1 MAVIGPVLLTGAA
14 GGIGSRLRAP
24 LREAAS
30 ELRLTDVAPLEAQ
43 APNESVHPA
52 DLTDLDALRAAADGV
67 EAVVHLGGVPEEAP
81 FEELA
86 PANLVGCYHAYEA
99 ARLGGAERFVF
110 ASSNHATG
118 FYPAGHRLVGSERL
132 RSAVAAGGPDARPG
146 FLGTRGRDGEALGR
160 LYHDKFGL
168 RVACLRIGSFQERP
182 RDPRM
187 LHTWLSVPDAARLV
201 LTCLTSPDLHFAVLY
216 GVSANRRSWWAAA
229 PGRHLG
235 YEPRDDAEAFAAE
248 LGEPDGDAPQ
258 GAEFAARDRHA
269 SR

>member
-1 MAVIGPVLLTGAA
+1 MRVLLTGAA
-14 GGIGSRLRAP
+14 GTIGSRLRAP
-24 LREAAS
+24 LREAVS
-30 ELRLTDVAPLEAQ
+30 ELRLSDVAPLEAE

-67 EAVVHLGGVPEEAP
+67 DAIVHLGGVPVEAP

-86 PANLVGCYHAYEA
+86 PANLTGCYHAYEA
-99 ARLGGAERFVF
+99 ARLGGATRFVF

-118 FYPAGHRLVGSERL
+118 FYPAGHRLVGDEPPR
-132 RSAVAAGGPDARPG
+132 PDSLYG
-146 FLGTRGRDGEALGR
+146 VTKVYGEALGR

-182 RDPRM
+182 RDARM

-201 LTCLTSPDLHFAVLY
+201 LACLTSPDLQFSVLY
-216 GVSANRRSWWAAA
+216 GVSANARSWWAAA
-229 PGRHLG
+229 PGRRLG
-235 YEPRDDAEAFAAE
+235 YEPQDDAEAFAAE
-248 LGEPDGDAPQ
+248 LGDPDPAAPQ
-258 GAEFAARDRHA
+258 GAEFAAPERHS

>member
-1 MAVIGPVLLTGAA
+1 MALGPILLTGAA
-14 GGIGSRLRAP
+14 GTIGSRLRAP

-30 ELRLTDVAPLEAQ
+30 ELRLTDVAPLAAEAE
-43 APNESVHPA
+43 NESVHPA
-52 DLTDLDALRAAADGV
+52 DLTDLGALRTAADGV
-67 EAVVHLGGVPEEAP
+67 EAVVHLGGVPVEAP

-99 ARLGGAERFVF
+99 ARLGGASRFVF

-118 FYPAGHRLVGSERL
+118 FYPPGHRLVGDEPPR
-132 RSAVAAGGPDARPG
+132 PDSLYG
-146 FLGTRGRDGEALGR
+146 VSKVYGEALGR

-187 LHTWLSVPDAARLV
+187 LHTWLSVPDAVRLV
-201 LTCLTSPDLHFAVLY
+201 LACLTSPDLHFAVLY

-229 PGRHLG
+229 PGRRLG
-235 YEPRDDAEAFAAE
+235 YEPQDDAEGFAAE
-248 LGEPDGDAPQ
+248 LGEPDGETPQ
-258 GAEFAARDRHA
+258 GGQFTARDRHA
-269 SR
+269 SRSS

>member
-1 MAVIGPVLLTGAA
+1 MALGPVLLTGAA
-14 GGIGSRLRAP
+14 GGIGSSLRAP
-24 LREAAS
+24 LRELAS
-30 ELRLTDVAPLEAQ
+30 ELRLTDVAPLEAE
-43 APNESVHPA
+43 AENETVHPA
-52 DLTDLDALRAAADGV
+52 DLTDLDALCAAADGV

-86 PANLVGCYHAYEA
+86 AANLTGCYHAYEA
-99 ARLGGAERFVF
+99 ARLGGAQRFVF

-118 FYPAGHRLVGSERL
+118 FYPAGHRLVGTEPPR
-132 RSAVAAGGPDARPG
+132 PDSLYG
-146 FLGTRGRDGEALGR
+146 VTKVYGEALGR

-182 RDPRM
+182 LDPRM

-201 LTCLTSPDLHFAVLY
+201 LACLTSPELGFAVVY
-216 GVSANRRSWWAAA
+216 GVSANQRSWWAAA
-229 PGRHLG
+229 PGARLG
-235 YEPRDDAEAFAAE
+235 YQPHDDAEAFAAE

-258 GAEFAARDRHA
+258 GAEFAARDRHG